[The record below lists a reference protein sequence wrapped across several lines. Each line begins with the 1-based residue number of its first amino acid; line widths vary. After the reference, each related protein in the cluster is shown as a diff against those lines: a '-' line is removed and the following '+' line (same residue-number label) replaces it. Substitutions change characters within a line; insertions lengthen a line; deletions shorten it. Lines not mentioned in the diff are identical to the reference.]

1 MMDRRTLF
9 KASAAVSAF
18 LGGALGIRKAQA
30 KDFAFDV
37 EHRGTIGRLERLPDL
52 DLESRDN
59 FFVGMRRWRSYT
71 LVPAARKRFAKVME
85 ANGYDPK
92 DDLPLDKIIE
102 MVKDDHLINTE
113 VRIFLDAK
121 RTAHKNY
128 KQEFDDNAD
137 LYLAE
142 MEAYDNRGPG
152 TLELDPDLDIPTY
165 TKHEI
170 HQQPGGYVGSPFAG
184 PVYHHGTN
192 AFYLARGT
200 ENKQDENHAGMAEQM
215 VTPEDGHVN
224 RILDM
229 GCGIGQLSVAL
240 KERFPEAD
248 VWGVDV
254 AAPMIRY
261 GHMRA
266 VDLGVDV
273 NFAQRLA
280 EDTRLPDNH
289 FDIVTS
295 YILHHEVTA
304 EATQK
309 IIAEAYRVLR
319 PGGVFF
325 PIDFF
330 TGGQRPSNAAG
341 TFARWIDHRWNNEV
355 WRPEY
360 ASVDFAGTM
369 ADVGFAV
376 TEDGPPAWRHRHNIL
391 GVKPA

>member
-9 KASAAVSAF
+9 KATAALSSF
-18 LGGALGIRKAQA
+18 LGTAFGICKAEA

-37 EHRGTIGRLERLPDL
+37 EHRGTVGRLERLPNL
-52 DLESRDN
+52 DLESRDH
-59 FFVGMRRWRSYT
+59 FFVGIRRWRGDT
-71 LVPAARKRFAKVME
+71 LVPASRKRFAKIME

-92 DDLPLDKIIE
+92 EDLPLDKIVE
-102 MVKDDHLINTE
+102 LVKDDPLINTE

-128 KQEFDDNAD
+128 KQEFDNNSD

-142 MEAYDNRGPG
+142 MEAYDKRGPG
-152 TLELDPDLDIPTY
+152 TLELNPDLHIPTY

-170 HQQPGGYVGSPFAG
+170 HQQPGGYVGSPFSG

-192 AFYLARGT
+192 AFYLARSIQ
-200 ENKQDENHAGMAEQM
+200 NKQDENHAGLASQM
-215 VTPEDGHVN
+215 VTPEDG
-224 RILDM
+224 RIGRVLDM
-229 GCGIGQLSVAL
+229 GCGIGQLSIAL
-240 KERFPEAD
+240 KERFPDAE
-248 VWGVDV
+248 VTGVDV
-254 AAPMIRY
+254 AGPMIRY

-266 VDLGVDV
+266 VDLDVEV

-280 EDTRLPDNH
+280 EDTQLPGNH
-289 FDIVTS
+289 VDIVTS
-295 YILHHEVTA
+295 YLLHHEITA
-304 EATQK
+304 EATK
-309 IIAEAYRVLR
+309 NVIAEAYRVLR

-330 TGGQRPSNAAG
+330 TGGQSPTNAAG

-369 ADVGFAV
+369 RKVGFDV
-376 TEDGPPAWRHRHNIL
+376 TVEGPSAWRRRHNIL
-391 GVKPA
+391 GIKPA

>member
-1 MMDRRTLF
+1 MIDRRTFVTATTALSAVIGGIF
-9 KASAAVSAF
+9 RAQKA
-18 LGGALGIRKAQA
+18 KA
-30 KDFAFDV
+30 KRYDFDV
-37 EHRGTIGRLERLPDL
+37 EHRGSVGRLERLPNL

-59 FFVGMRRWRSYT
+59 FFIGMRRWRSYT
-71 LVPAARKRFAKVME
+71 LVPAARRRFAKVME
-85 ANGYDPK
+85 ASGFDPK
-92 DDLPLDKIIE
+92 SDLPLEEIIE
-102 MVKDDHLINTE
+102 LVKDDPLINTE

-128 KQEFDDNAD
+128 KQAYDNNAD

-152 TLELDPDLDIPTY
+152 TLELNPSLEIPIY

-170 HQQPGGYVGSPFAG
+170 HQQPGGYVGSPFSG

-200 ENKQDENHAGMAEQM
+200 ENKQDENHTGLARQM
-215 VTPEDGHVN
+215 VTPDNGVVK

-229 GCGIGQLSVAL
+229 GCGIGQLTIAL
-240 KERFPEAD
+240 KERFTDAE

-273 NFAQRLA
+273 NFSQRLA

-304 EATQK
+304 AATRK
-309 IIAEAYRVLR
+309 IIAEAFRVLR
-319 PGGVFF
+319 PGGIFF

-330 TGGQRPSNAAG
+330 TGGKSPTNAAG
-341 TFARWIDHRWNNEV
+341 TFSRWIDHRWNNEV

-369 ADVGFAV
+369 NKVGFNV
-376 TEDGPPAWRHRHNIL
+376 TEDGPPVWFHRQNIL
-391 GVKPA
+391 GIKPV